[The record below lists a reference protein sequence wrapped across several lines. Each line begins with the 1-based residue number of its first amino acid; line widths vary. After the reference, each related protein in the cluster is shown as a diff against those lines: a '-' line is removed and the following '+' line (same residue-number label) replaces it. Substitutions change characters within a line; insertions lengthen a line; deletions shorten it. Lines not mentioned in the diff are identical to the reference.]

1 MTSEQKKI
9 SDRANKNH
17 KAMLERLRKD
27 RLRGERFRKELK
39 QFGYLVTVNK
49 D

>member
-1 MTSEQKKI
+1 MTPEQKKI